1 MDKKDYNLLIRK
13 ESENQT
19 SEKERLIVNVVEE
32 SRIETTNFFTSEKEK
47 KSIEKKIEKRI
58 QKSIQKQRVFIF
70 SSFFKYA
77 AVAVIMLATSITLYY
92 NKHVVFNNTENKKIV
107 TNNNITSGSD
117 KAVLTLSDGTNVFL
131 EKGSTY
137 QSKNSKSNG
146 KTIVYYAKHKNKS
159 KKIENLLTVP
169 RGGQFQITLSDGTK
183 VWLNSE
189 SQLKYPVNFIDGET
203 RQVELVYG
211 EAYFDVTPSNVNSGS
226 KFIVLNKS
234 QKIEVLG
241 TEFNVKAYK
250 DETHVYT
257 TLVQGKV
264 KVDYT
269 KNQKYLQPNEQLNL
283 NVLNQKGSVLKVDV
297 KNVIAWKNG
306 IFSFKGE
313 SLKSI
318 MKTLSRWYDVDV
330 EFSNKK
336 LEDLKFKGVINKSQN
351 MNEILKIMTSTTIN
365 SYEIT
370 NRKIILN

>member
-1 MDKKDYNLLIRK
+1 M
-13 ESENQT
+13 
-19 SEKERLIVNVVEE
+19 
-32 SRIETTNFFTSEKEK
+32 
-47 KSIEKKIEKRI
+47 
-58 QKSIQKQRVFIF
+58 
-70 SSFFKYA
+70 
-77 AVAVIMLATSITLYY
+77 
-92 NKHVVFNNTENKKIV
+92 
-107 TNNNITSGSD
+107 
-117 KAVLTLSDGTNVFL
+117 
-131 EKGSTY
+131 
-137 QSKNSKSNG
+137 
-146 KTIVYYAKHKNKS
+146 
-159 KKIENLLTVP
+159 
-169 RGGQFQITLSDGTK
+169 
-183 VWLNSE
+183 
-189 SQLKYPVNFIDGET
+189 
-203 RQVELVYG
+203 VYG